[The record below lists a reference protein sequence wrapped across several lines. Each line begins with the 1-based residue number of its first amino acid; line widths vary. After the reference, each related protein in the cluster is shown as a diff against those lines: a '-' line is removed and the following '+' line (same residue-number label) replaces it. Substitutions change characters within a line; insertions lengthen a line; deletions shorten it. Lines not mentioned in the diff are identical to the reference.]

1 MFLFSRILL
10 HLRVKVHL
18 FVLVSEALSSLEG
31 KGTPYFVSK
40 AHCSR
45 EELSVPRP
53 RTKNC
58 VFLESCYDRGVPL
71 FF

>member
-1 MFLFSRILL
+1 MFLRLL
-10 HLRVKVHL
+10 PHLRVKVHL
-18 FVLVSEALSSLEG
+18 VIFVSETPSSLEG